1 MATIE
6 HLEQAYNQL
15 FLWIKE
21 AGRMMHGNK
30 WRWERAGWIADESP
44 DGERNILGPE
54 FEMRY
59 HPTGLPQ
66 VGPMGKFDPRGK
78 TTERSLLDAV
88 QFRKPVQREL
98 TKETV
103 YKALDELQ
111 EITPI
116 SASERT
122 RLASLLCVFTSSE
135 DTDNIF
141 CQDLVKRGLLEGS
154 YVGNI
159 TFYVLTD
166 RGKQVILGK

>member
-21 AGRMMHGNK
+21 ADRAMAGK
-30 WRWERAGWIADESP
+30 AWRWTRAGWVADDHPNGTRS
-44 DGERNILGPE
+44 IYGPE
-54 FEMRY
+54 FEMHY
-59 HPTGLPQ
+59 NPGLPADKRLTMI
-66 VGPMGKFDPRGK
+66 G
-78 TTERSLLDAV
+78 TTNERSLLDAV
-88 QFRKPVQREL
+88 QFRQPVQREL

-103 YKALDELQ
+103 YKALDELR
-111 EITPI
+111 ELAPPPCL
-116 SASERT
+116 SASEHERI
-122 RLASLLCVFTSSE
+122 ASLLCVFTSTE